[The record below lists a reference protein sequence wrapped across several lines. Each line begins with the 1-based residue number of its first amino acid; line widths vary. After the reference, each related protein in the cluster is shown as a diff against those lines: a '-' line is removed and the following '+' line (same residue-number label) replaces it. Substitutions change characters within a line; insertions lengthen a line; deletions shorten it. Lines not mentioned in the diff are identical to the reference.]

1 MISKSGEDQIK
12 RVNEIYQDASDYS
25 KVIVDNMTWELS
37 LPDYQRLL
45 LEDAYVTYQAR
56 ILGVSVEEITRLQHI
71 RRTYRDLLSF
81 YNEDTVI
88 KETEEFD
95 KNLSFDEA
103 CQKYC
108 YCDKN
113 SAKKIYEL
121 MSKINRHSDYHKKGV
136 REKFSDIPMDKIEIN
151 KEEYI
156 ALMMK
161 QDEEFQ
167 KEIDEMLRKYEDLGF
182 GIINKQDQDNGFGIQ
197 R

>member
-45 LEDAYVTYQAR
+45 LEDAFLEYQSR
-56 ILGVSVEEITRLQHI
+56 ILGVSVEEITHLQHI

-88 KETEEFD
+88 KETKEFD
-95 KNLSFDEA
+95 KDLSFDEA

-113 SAKKIYEL
+113 SAKKVYEL
-121 MSKINRHSDYHKKGV
+121 MTKINKNINSCKKDI
-136 REKFSDIPMDKIEIN
+136 REQHESIPFDRININ
-151 KEEYI
+151 KDEYVEL
-156 ALMMK
+156 LMN
-161 QDEEFQ
+161 QDKDFI
-167 KEIDEMLRKYEDLGF
+167 KEIDDMLRGYGPLEFEKR
-182 GIINKQDQDNGFGIQ
+182 DNQNNGYQ